1 MAAQGGNRLDRR
13 ENEALAGHLPA
24 CIEGLDRRGTV
35 AMAFGRFRKLFRREP
50 TRQELYLRLTRGLNI
65 ERDYQAWI
73 ERWEN
78 YGPSQEAPAPRLPL
92 SVILVGGKS
101 KDDDACWADLK
112 QSQTELQVIEATR
125 SLADSLDRATSDYLA
140 ILHPSDRIAGSAL
153 QRLRAAVDAI
163 PDARLLF
170 GDEDQVDVDGHRF
183 APWFKP
189 DFGDDLF
196 LCQNAFGRAVF
207 FRRSALARATMPES
221 DDLDAMI
228 YALALQV
235 IAAPGKDPLHVPGI
249 LVHVAGDPAE
259 TPRARSLYLPG
270 SARRDAVAQFIAARP
285 SLAGAKV
292 EGPDAHGFLRLRHP
306 LHEQPL
312 VSIVIP
318 TRDRK
323 DLLELCIRSL
333 DETTGYRN
341 KEIIILD
348 NGSEEE
354 ATKSYFAGLSK
365 RPDVRIIAAPGPFNY
380 PRLINL
386 GASHARGEILVT
398 LNNDIEA
405 FEPHWLDEM
414 VSQVLRPGVGL
425 VGCLLLY
432 PDRSVQHAGV
442 IIGLSGVAGHMHA
455 EATPDDPGYAGRI
468 YVTQDLSAVTGACHV
483 MRRSLFERL
492 GGLDERH
499 LAVAYNDIDF
509 CLRVREAG
517 LRVIYTPHARLLHRH
532 SASRGSDV
540 RPERL
545 ASYTWERDYMRTRW
559 SHVIF
564 DDPFFNPNL
573 SLSGKRGRL
582 ATAPRPRIFNQD
594 IFRKR

>member
-1 MAAQGGNRLDRR
+1 MG
-13 ENEALAGHLPA
+13 
-24 CIEGLDRRGTV
+24 
-35 AMAFGRFRKLFRREP
+35 FGRFRKLFRREP

-73 ERWEN
+73 ELWEN
-78 YGPSQEAPAPRLPL
+78 YGPGRALSQRALPL
-92 SVILVGGKS
+92 SILLVGTASDK
-101 KDDDACWADLK
+101 
-112 QSQTELQVIEATR
+112 
-125 SLADSLDRATSDYLA
+125 DRAHWNELAGSSGGPKLIWARGVDGALTDALPDALGTASDYLMV
-140 ILHPSDRIAGSAL
+140 LHSSDRLAGTAAS
-153 QRLRAAVDAI
+153 RLRAAVDAA
-163 PDARLLF
+163 PDAPLLF
-170 GDEDQVDVDGHRF
+170 GDEDQIDGQGRRF

-196 LCQNAFGRAVF
+196 LCQNGFGRAVM
-207 FRRSALARATMPES
+207 FRTSVLQRLTIPVTGGL
-221 DDLDAMI
+221 DDAI
-228 YALALQV
+228 YDLALQV
-235 IAAPGKDPLHVPGI
+235 IAAAGKEPVHCPGV
-249 LVHVAGDPAE
+249 LVHVAGDPAM
-259 TPRARSLYLPG
+259 TPKARSLYLSG
-270 SARRDAVAQFIAARP
+270 RTRRGAVERFVAQRP
-285 SLAGAKV
+285 ALAGATV

-306 LHEQPL
+306 LPDPLPL
-312 VSIVIP
+312 VSVVIP

-323 DLLELCIRSL
+323 DLLELCIKSL
-333 DETTGYRN
+333 DEATSYRN
-341 KEIIILD
+341 KEIIVID
-348 NGSEEE
+348 NDSAEA
-354 ATKSYFAGLSK
+354 ATKDYFAALSQ

-386 GASHARGEILVT
+386 GAAQARGEILMT

-405 FEPHWLDEM
+405 FEPDWLHEM

-442 IIGLSGVAGHMHA
+442 IVGLSGVAGHMYA
-455 EATPDDPGYAGRI
+455 DAAPDDPGYAGRI
-468 YVTQDLSAVTGACHV
+468 RVTQDLSAVTGACHV
-483 MRRSLFERL
+483 MRRSLFKQL
-492 GGLDERH
+492 GGMDERH

-540 RPERL
+540 RVERL
-545 ASYTWERDYMRTRW
+545 ASFTWEREYMRARW
-559 SHVIF
+559 AQVIF

-582 ATAPRPRIFNQD
+582 ATAPRPRIF
-594 IFRKR
+594 KKG